1 MSQVAPKM
9 GRRAATRGPHLH
21 TARTT
26 ITTASFVLTALLAI
40 LALWQ
45 TFDAEACATSDLELA
60 HCQAAVDGG

>member
-1 MSQVAPKM
+1 
-9 GRRAATRGPHLH
+9 LH

-26 ITTASFVLTALLAI
+26 ITTATFVLAALLTM

-45 TFDAEACATSDLELA
+45 TFDADACAASDLELA

>member
-1 MSQVAPKM
+1 
-9 GRRAATRGPHLH
+9 LH

-26 ITTASFVLTALLAI
+26 ITTAAFVLTALLTI